1 MQPEQKRYEM
11 TCPLNGMACVNGFR
25 SDFKPNQ
32 TGHTS
37 ECRWWTHVYGKDPQ
51 TEKILDHFDC
61 SMAWMPVVMLEVSQM
76 SRHNTSSLDKVANS
90 MEDIGGK
97 IRASFGDMVN
107 AFLTMAETNREMIE
121 FKKTEPSVIEVP
133 PNGEH
138 GGEN

>member
-1 MQPEQKRYEM
+1 MQNTENRKSMSCPINGKLCLEGRREDFARDEM
-11 TCPLNGMACVNGFR
+11 DIPVT
-25 SDFKPNQ
+25 
-32 TGHTS
+32 
-37 ECRWWTHVYGKDPQ
+37 CRWWVHLYGKDPQ
-51 TEKILDHFDC
+51 SEKVLDQHDC
-61 SMAWMPVVMLEVSQM
+61 SIAWLPVTTIETSQM
-76 SRHNTSSLDKVANS
+76 ARHNTASVDKVANQITE
-90 MEDIGGK
+90 MGGK